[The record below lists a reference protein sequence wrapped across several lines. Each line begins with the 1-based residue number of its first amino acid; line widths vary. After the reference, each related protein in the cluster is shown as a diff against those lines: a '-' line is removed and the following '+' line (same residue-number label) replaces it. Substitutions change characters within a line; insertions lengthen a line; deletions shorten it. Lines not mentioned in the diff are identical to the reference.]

1 MRRCLTFVLVLSTVP
16 AFSATAD
23 KAEEFFEMKVRPILA
38 KNCFA
43 CHTASKMGGLEMSS
57 REALLK
63 GGADG
68 AAIVPGDPDH
78 SLLIRAVRHEDARIK
93 MPPQGQLSSDE
104 IDQLSLWVKA
114 GAVWPKSHASQGTTA
129 AKGDDYVITP
139 EQRNYWAF
147 RPVTKPAP
155 PKADAWAKTPIDH
168 FIAAKLQE
176 KGLAPVKPADKRTL
190 IRRATFDL
198 TGLPPTP
205 EEVDSF
211 LKDKS
216 AGAFA
221 KVVDRLLASPRYGE
235 RWGRHWLDVS
245 RYSDDKLDSERDA
258 PHPNAFRYRDWVI
271 QAFNDDMPYDE
282 FVKAQIAGDLLPN
295 PEKTAAGLG
304 LYSLSPEFQDD
315 RVDVTTRGFLGLTV
329 ACATCHNHKFDPIP
343 QKDYYALLS
352 VFDNTKMDEY
362 PLAPKAEVEEYKAR
376 KKKVEGEEKKLKEYV
391 DAQAAQLAD
400 IFATRTSDYLMAAAK
415 LIPAESVDKETLER
429 WNKYLAKTEKEHPFL
444 KPWYALQK
452 DKQHESEA
460 RKFADDFQ
468 ARVVKVFA
476 EHNRIERENMI
487 RLGGSTERGN
497 LSRADLLSLPRDD
510 YFLWRDLFSDKGIL
524 VYDEKGINRFLT
536 GEFKTYLVT
545 LRKNLDQYKKE
556 IPPQYPFLQII
567 SDVAKPK
574 KQHVY
579 LRGDKNNPGDEVDAH
594 FLSILSSG
602 KPKPYTHGSGRLEL
616 AEDIAD
622 PKNPLTPR
630 VIVNRVWQWHF
641 GVGIARTASNF
652 GELGERPVN
661 PELLDYLAA
670 RLLEDKWSIKALQR
684 EIMLS
689 ATYQLGSD
697 DSQKA
702 ETVDPEDRLMWR
714 FNRQRL
720 DAEEVRDAVLFASGK
735 LDLQGGG
742 KPEHLDDSNFK
753 RTVYGFVSRR
763 RLDPMLELFDFPN
776 ANSTSEARIV
786 TNVPLQG
793 LFFLNSPLLMSQS
806 EALAARV
813 ESSDEKQAIEKA
825 YRLLFDRAPTQ
836 KELKLGLEFLHATPE
851 KPWPKYLQVL
861 LSSNEFNY
869 VS

>member
-1 MRRCLTFVLVLSTVP
+1 MRRCLTFVLVLSTIP

-114 GAVWPKSHASQGTTA
+114 GAVWPKSHVSQGTTA

-176 KGLAPVKPADKRTL
+176 KGLAPVKPANKRTL

-205 EEVDSF
+205 EEVDAF

-304 LYSLSPEFQDD
+304 LYALSPEFQDD

-376 KKKVEGEEKKLKEYV
+376 KKKVEDEEKKLKEYV

-536 GEFKTYLVT
+536 GEFKAYLVT
-545 LRKNLDQYKKE
+545 LRKNVDQYNKE
-556 IPPQYPFLQII
+556 IPPQYPFLQVI

>member
-1 MRRCLTFVLVLSTVP
+1 MRRCLTFVLVLSTIP

-114 GAVWPKSHASQGTTA
+114 GAVWPKSHVSQGTTA

-205 EEVDSF
+205 EEVDAF

-216 AGAFA
+216 ARAFA

-304 LYSLSPEFQDD
+304 LYALSPEFQDD

-376 KKKVEGEEKKLKEYV
+376 KKKVEDEEKKLKEYV

-536 GEFKTYLVT
+536 GEFKAYLVT
-545 LRKNLDQYKKE
+545 LRKNVDQYNKE
-556 IPPQYPFLQII
+556 IPPQYPFLQVI

>member
-304 LYSLSPEFQDD
+304 LYALSPEFQDD

-376 KKKVEGEEKKLKEYV
+376 KKKVEDEEKKLKEYV

-460 RKFADDFQ
+460 RKLADDFQ

>member
-1 MRRCLTFVLVLSTVP
+1 MRRCLTFVLVLSTIP

-114 GAVWPKSHASQGTTA
+114 GAVWPKSHVSQGTTA

-205 EEVDSF
+205 EEVDAF

-216 AGAFA
+216 ARAFA

-304 LYSLSPEFQDD
+304 LYALSPEFQDD

-376 KKKVEGEEKKLKEYV
+376 KKKVEDEEKKLKEYV

-536 GEFKTYLVT
+536 GEFKEYLVT
-545 LRKNLDQYKKE
+545 LRKNVDQYNKG
-556 IPPQYPFLQII
+556 IPPQYPFLQVI

-641 GVGIARTASNF
+641 GFGIARTASNF

>member
-271 QAFNDDMPYDE
+271 QAFNDDMAYDE

-304 LYSLSPEFQDD
+304 LYALSPEFQDD

-376 KKKVEGEEKKLKEYV
+376 KKKVEDEEKKLKEYV

-460 RKFADDFQ
+460 RKLADDFQ

>member
-1 MRRCLTFVLVLSTVP
+1 MRRCLTFVLVLSTIP

-114 GAVWPKSHASQGTTA
+114 GAVWPKSHVSQGTTA

-176 KGLAPVKPADKRTL
+176 KGLAPVKPANKRTL

-205 EEVDSF
+205 EEVDAF

-216 AGAFA
+216 ARAFA

-304 LYSLSPEFQDD
+304 LYALSPEFQDD

-376 KKKVEGEEKKLKEYV
+376 KKKVEDEEKKLKEYV

-536 GEFKTYLVT
+536 GEFKAYLVT
-545 LRKNLDQYKKE
+545 LRKNVDQYNKE
-556 IPPQYPFLQII
+556 IPPQYPFLQVI

-641 GVGIARTASNF
+641 GFGIARTASNF

>member
-1 MRRCLTFVLVLSTVP
+1 
-16 AFSATAD
+16 
-23 KAEEFFEMKVRPILA
+23 MKVRPILA

-43 CHTASKMGGLEMSS
+43 CHTASKMGGLKMSS

-63 GGADG
+63 GGTDG

-114 GAVWPKSHASQGTTA
+114 GAVWPKTHAIPA
-129 AKGDDYVITP
+129 AKGDQYVITP

-147 RPVTKPAP
+147 RPVTKPMP

-176 KGLAPVKPADKRTL
+176 KGLTPVKPADKRTL

-205 EEVDSF
+205 EEVDVF
-211 LKDKS
+211 VKDKS
-216 AGAFA
+216 PGAFA

-235 RWGRHWLDVS
+235 RWGRHWLDVA
-245 RYSDDKLDSERDA
+245 RYSDDKLDSDRDA

-295 PEKTAAGLG
+295 PEKTAPGLG

-343 QKDYYALLS
+343 QKDFYALLS

-362 PLAPKAEVEEYKAR
+362 PLAPKATVEEYKAR
-376 KKKVEGEEKKLKEYV
+376 KKKVEDEEKKLKEFV
-391 DAQAAQLAD
+391 DGQAAQLAE
-400 IFATRTSDYLMAAAK
+400 ILASRTSDYLMAAAK
-415 LIPAESVDKETLER
+415 LIPFESVDKETLER

-460 RKFADDFQ
+460 RKFAGDFQ
-468 ARVVKVFA
+468 AHALKVFA

-487 RLGGSTERGN
+487 RLGGSTERRN
-497 LSRADLLSLPRDD
+497 LSGADLLSLPRDD

-545 LRKNLDQYKKE
+545 LRKNVDEYTKE

-594 FLSILSSG
+594 FLSILSAG

-630 VIVNRVWQWHF
+630 VIVNRIWQWHF
-641 GVGIARTASNF
+641 GTGIVRTASNF

-689 ATYQLGSD
+689 ATYQLGSE

-720 DAEEVRDAVLFASGK
+720 DAEEVRDAVAVCIRQAGSPG
-735 LDLQGGG
+735 
-742 KPEHLDDSNFK
+742 
-753 RTVYGFVSRR
+753 RR
-763 RLDPMLELFDFPN
+763 Q
-776 ANSTSEARIV
+776 A
-786 TNVPLQG
+786 G
-793 LFFLNSPLLMSQS
+793 
-806 EALAARV
+806 AA
-813 ESSDEKQAIEKA
+813 
-825 YRLLFDRAPTQ
+825 
-836 KELKLGLEFLHATPE
+836 
-851 KPWPKYLQVL
+851 
-861 LSSNEFNY
+861 
-869 VS
+869 

>member
-1 MRRCLTFVLVLSTVP
+1 MRRCLTFVLVLSTIP

-114 GAVWPKSHASQGTTA
+114 GAVWPKSHVSQGTTA

-176 KGLAPVKPADKRTL
+176 KGLAPVKPANKRTL

-205 EEVDSF
+205 EEVDAF

-216 AGAFA
+216 ARAFA

-304 LYSLSPEFQDD
+304 LYALSPEFQDD

-376 KKKVEGEEKKLKEYV
+376 KKKVEDEEKKLKEYV

-536 GEFKTYLVT
+536 GEFKAYLVT
-545 LRKNLDQYKKE
+545 LRKNVDQYNKE
-556 IPPQYPFLQII
+556 IPPQYPFLQVI

>member
-139 EQRNYWAF
+139 EQRKYWAF
-147 RPVTKPAP
+147 RPVTKPAF

-205 EEVDSF
+205 EEVDAF

-216 AGAFA
+216 VGAFA

-304 LYSLSPEFQDD
+304 LYALSPEFQDD

-376 KKKVEGEEKKLKEYV
+376 KKKVEDEEKKLKEYV

-460 RKFADDFQ
+460 RKLADDFQ